1 MVKKEIWTLEYEV
14 MEDEIY
20 EESMKTLK
28 MKKPKKSWKEA
39 KTNSDN
45 KRNNGFTKKR
55 NSR

>member
-14 MEDEIY
+14 MEEEIH
-20 EESMKTLK
+20 EESTKTMK